1 MEKINGEIISA
12 GIVEGNMSASYKV
25 ADIDK
30 LIEDR
35 NREISSD
42 NITKELDIYQS
53 ATEHIRQHYV
63 TLYKKMISNNIKND
77 EENIAD
83 IFESLSLLVVD
94 EELTEGIV
102 GAIKEELYT
111 AEYAVYKVSR
121 MFISSL
127 ELVEDDYIRQR
138 SNDIEEVANKLISQ
152 IIAMK
157 DMVSNHF
164 DNNEENI
171 VKDINFSLNNDLSH
185 ILVVDKLL
193 PEMLINNK
201 CNISGIVT
209 KECGVNSHGAI
220 IARTLGIPVLC
231 ADIDL
236 DVINGDYGILDCE
249 NGKLII
255 APTEEIKGI
264 YYERIRTLEENK
276 NQLKKYKDTKIMLEN
291 GKEIAIWANVS
302 SIKDIK
308 AAIENGAEGIG
319 LFRTEV
325 LYMDR
330 EVAPAEEEQFLVYKE
345 AANLMGDKPVVIRT
359 FDGGLDKPLKF
370 MEAKDADLRGIQLSL
385 KYEHIFKTQLRAIYR
400 AAVYGNIKV
409 MFPMISC
416 AAQIVR
422 INEILAEVKTELTED
437 NLSYKDIE
445 VGIMIETPSAVELSD
460 ILTRDI
466 DFVSI
471 GTNDLIQYTFNRDR
485 VRGYDNEI
493 TDEEYEIILRMIKTA
508 VDNAHKNKCKVSV
521 CGELAGDL
529 RFTNKF
535 IEVDVDE
542 LSVVPSKILLL
553 RKEIIG

>member
-1 MEKINGEIISA
+1 M
-12 GIVEGNMSASYKV
+12 
-25 ADIDK
+25 
-30 LIEDR
+30 
-35 NREISSD
+35 
-42 NITKELDIYQS
+42 
-53 ATEHIRQHYV
+53 
-63 TLYKKMISNNIKND
+63 
-77 EENIAD
+77 
-83 IFESLSLLVVD
+83 
-94 EELTEGIV
+94 
-102 GAIKEELYT
+102 
-111 AEYAVYKVSR
+111 
-121 MFISSL
+121 
-127 ELVEDDYIRQR
+127 
-138 SNDIEEVANKLISQ
+138 
-152 IIAMK
+152 
-157 DMVSNHF
+157 
-164 DNNEENI
+164 
-171 VKDINFSLNNDLSH
+171 
-185 ILVVDKLL
+185 
-193 PEMLINNK
+193 
-201 CNISGIVT
+201 
-209 KECGVNSHGAI
+209 
-220 IARTLGIPVLC
+220 
-231 ADIDL
+231 
-236 DVINGDYGILDCE
+236 
-249 NGKLII
+249 
-255 APTEEIKGI
+255 
-264 YYERIRTLEENK
+264 
-276 NQLKKYKDTKIMLEN
+276 
-291 GKEIAIWANVS
+291 
-302 SIKDIK
+302 
-308 AAIENGAEGIG
+308 
-319 LFRTEV
+319 
-325 LYMDR
+325 
-330 EVAPAEEEQFLVYKE
+330 
-345 AANLMGDKPVVIRT
+345 
-359 FDGGLDKPLKF
+359 
-370 MEAKDADLRGIQLSL
+370 RGIQLSL